1 MELKQ
6 KQFTD
11 IQSPE
16 IQTST
21 GLPEVYLITFF
32 FLKSHK
38 PIVVCNSDIHF
49 HNNHLQSMVKR
60 LSADLQ
66 ILRKNSIQ
74 LFEDAVPPKSHK
86 HIT

>member
-1 MELKQ
+1 
-6 KQFTD
+6 
-11 IQSPE
+11 
-16 IQTST
+16 
-21 GLPEVYLITFF
+21 
-32 FLKSHK
+32 
-38 PIVVCNSDIHF
+38 
-49 HNNHLQSMVKR
+49 MVKR